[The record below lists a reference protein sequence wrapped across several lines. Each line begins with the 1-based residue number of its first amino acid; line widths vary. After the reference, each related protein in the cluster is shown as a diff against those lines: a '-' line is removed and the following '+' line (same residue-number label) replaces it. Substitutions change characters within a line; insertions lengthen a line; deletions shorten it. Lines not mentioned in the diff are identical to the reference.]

1 MPTELQRLNKMEQEI
16 LLRAPAIVTLIAAIS
31 DDGKV
36 SESEKAESIKLA
48 HLRTY
53 SSPDILHNYYK
64 KVDEVFEAYLQEE
77 YDHLPENWEE
87 KEKYLEERL
96 TSLNTVLPKLNEV
109 YAKELV
115 VSLKSFARHVFR
127 SNEGYLEH
135 FLMPIFMN
143 KIEKESFTINI
154 GE

>member
-1 MPTELQRLNKMEQEI
+1 MPTELQRLDVKEQEI
-16 LLRAPAIVTLIAAIS
+16 LLRAPAIVALIAAVS
-31 DDGKV
+31 DDGIV

-53 SSPDILHNYYK
+53 SSPEILHNYYRR
-64 KVDEVFEAYLQEE
+64 VDEVFADFLQEE
-77 YDHLPENWEE
+77 YDQLPDTWED
-87 KEKYLEERL
+87 KEKHLEERL
-96 TSLNTVLPKLNEV
+96 TTLNSVLPKLNEV

-115 VSLKSFARHVFR
+115 ISLKSFARHVFR

-143 KIEKESFTINI
+143 KIERESFTLHI

>member
-1 MPTELQRLNKMEQEI
+1 MPTELQRLDEKDQEI
-16 LLRAPAIVTLIAAIS
+16 LLRAPAIVALIAAVS
-31 DDGKV
+31 DDGIV

-53 SSPDILHNYYK
+53 SSPEILHNYYK
-64 KVDEVFEAYLQEE
+64 RVDEVFAEYLQEE
-77 YDHLPENWEE
+77 YDQLPESWED
-87 KEKYLEERL
+87 KEKHLEERL
-96 TSLNTVLPKLNEV
+96 TSLNTVLPKINEV

-115 VSLKSFARHVFR
+115 ISLKSFARHVFR

-135 FLMPIFMN
+135 FLMPIFMT
-143 KIEKESFTINI
+143 KIERESFTLKI